1 MKAVITVVGSDK
13 VGIISNVSRILAERD
28 VNILDISQTIMQ
40 NMFTMIMLVDVE
52 RAQVDVKELSS
63 EMNQLGQEMELT
75 IHVQNEAVF
84 ESMHRI

>member
-63 EMNQLGQEMELT
+63 EMNKLGQEMELT